1 MTNIQTLPSKSQ
13 PTESGRAEMGNFF
26 QATDSQKSLE
36 KNGFGFENY
45 LKKNND
51 LSNTPENCVYQ
62 SEIHPLIS
70 SKTEETHSLPI
81 SPSQSIA
88 SIDSEDHSDQLDLFL
103 TDFESPIQDSV
114 KTTTEPLAMMTSNL
128 PPLANPPQ
136 KPFQEPSQSLNSSS
150 ILSKDTCGINQESRE
165 FTDLDPKEIQAKK
178 NKTPLYAYSSLGVSL
193 NTEPVLQPILSAAP
207 LELTNSQ
214 SLSTPAPATEI
225 RHYSPSTHAPS
236 VLNALPSEL
245 DKFQQTGRNQI
256 QLDTPVT
263 DQGFVASAESAKNS
277 TPENTQ
283 EPDQKSSTAQISLNP
298 LEIKRE
304 QSNFSGKDNP
314 PDQKPS
320 LHNASKTD
328 GMEPAPQDSKMVSLA
343 TFDTTESGS
352 ASPRE
357 PLLASITRVS
367 SVNNLTADSLAPID
381 KVLDTAQAQSTSPAP
396 AAEIRHPSPS
406 SHAASIFKS
415 LPGELEKFQQTG
427 SNQLQLDIPMGDQE
441 SVRIRISLRAGELHS
456 TFITES
462 PELREALQKAWP
474 EFAQNSRDRGYRLG
488 DPSFQQSFQ
497 GNDTTSGQ
505 NNRRNRDS
513 HDDTP
518 AALSGSFPSRKSG
531 QPRPS
536 NDKQSTNTALWA

>member
-26 QATDSQKSLE
+26 QPTDSQKSLE

-51 LSNTPENCVYQ
+51 LSNTSENCVHQ
-62 SEIHPLIS
+62 TEIHTLIS
-70 SKTEETHSLPI
+70 PKTEETHSLPI
-81 SPSQSIA
+81 PPSQSIT
-88 SIDSEDHSDQLDLFL
+88 SIDSEDHSDQLDFFL
-103 TDFESPIQDSV
+103 TDFESTIQDSV

-136 KPFQEPSQSLNSSS
+136 KPFQEPSPSLESSD
-150 ILSKDTCGINQESRE
+150 ILSKDTCDINQESRE
-165 FTDLDPKEIQAKK
+165 FIDFESKEIQSKK
-178 NKTPLYAYSSLGVSL
+178 NETLLYAYSSLGVSL
-193 NTEPVLQPILSAAP
+193 NTEPVLQPILSPATP
-207 LELTNSQ
+207 ELTNSQ

-225 RHYSPSTHAPS
+225 RHSSPSTHAPS
-236 VLNALPSEL
+236 ALNALPSEL
-245 DKFQQTGRNQI
+245 DKFHQTGRNQI
-256 QLDTPVT
+256 QLDIPVAA
-263 DQGFVASAESAKNS
+263 QGSVASAESAKNS
-277 TPENTQ
+277 TSENTQ
-283 EPDQKSSTAQISLNP
+283 EPDQKSSTAQNSLNP

-304 QSNFSGKDNP
+304 QSNFSGKENP

-320 LHNASKTD
+320 LHHTSKTD

-357 PLLASITRVS
+357 PLLASIPRVS
-367 SVNNLTADSLAPID
+367 SVNNLTTDSLAPID
-381 KVLDTAQAQSTSPAP
+381 KVLDTAQAQSTAPAP
-396 AAEIRHPSPS
+396 AAEIRHLSPS

-415 LPGELEKFQQTG
+415 LPAELEKFQQTG

-441 SVRIRISLRAGELHS
+441 SVRIRLSLRAGELHS

-474 EFAQNSRDRGYRLG
+474 EFAQHSRDRGYRLG

-518 AALSGSFPSRKSG
+518 AALSASFPSRKSG

-536 NDKQSTNTALWA
+536 STKQSSTALWA